1 MDALTRTRQQ
11 LDDLLAELIADR
23 AAVDAEAAVVA
34 RAFEQL
40 TVTPGGLLLLQQ
52 GGDAMRWKVL
62 ALIDHQMAY
71 LDAASISHTVLTT
84 LRRMVLE
91 VEA

>member
-1 MDALTRTRQQ
+1 MDALTQARQQ

-34 RAFEQL
+34 RAFEQIA
-40 TVTPGGLLLLQQ
+40 TTTEGQAAWQQ
-52 GGDAMRWKVL
+52 GSQEMRWKVL

>member
-1 MDALTRTRQQ
+1 MNFTETRQQ
-11 LDDLLAELIADR
+11 LDTLMAELIADR

-34 RAFEQL
+34 RVFEQL
-40 TVTPGGLLLLQQ
+40 ATTTNGQLLLQQ

-71 LDAASISHTVLTT
+71 LRASSVSHQTLTT
-84 LRRMVLE
+84 LRRMVVE
-91 VEA
+91 VVA

>member
-1 MDALTRTRQQ
+1 MATLAEARQQ

-34 RAFEQL
+34 RAFEQIA
-40 TVTPGGLLLLQQ
+40 TTTGGYAAWQQ
-52 GGDAMRWKVL
+52 GSQEMRWKVL

-84 LRRMVLE
+84 LRRMVVE